1 MSPIQKAALD
11 TAAFL
16 FLAYVALNALYYLD
30 KYNGF
35 PVYKWAITTGT
46 P

>member
-16 FLAYVALNALYYLD
+16 FLAFVALIALYYLD

-35 PVYKWAITTGT
+35 PVYSWMVTSH
-46 P
+46 